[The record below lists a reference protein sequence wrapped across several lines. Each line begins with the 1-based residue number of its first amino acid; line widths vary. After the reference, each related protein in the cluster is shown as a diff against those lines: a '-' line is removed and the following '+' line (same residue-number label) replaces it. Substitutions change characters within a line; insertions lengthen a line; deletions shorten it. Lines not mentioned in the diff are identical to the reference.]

1 MKNKKEV
8 NKYFELG
15 KDFINKSN
23 PQDLLNSIS
32 GLVNNYNDYRR
43 ENEIQKTE
51 RAKIEADR
59 IKSLKQIE
67 TTKEIFLEY
76 LNKSFDE
83 RKINFANYFQRLD
96 IAIDNG
102 DIQLMSLLLKSINE
116 LASAT
121 PFKEIVDTIQLKN
134 ALDKNMELDI

>member
-1 MKNKKEV
+1 MSDTDICWWALFQVDSTFKQTIQSS
-8 NKYFELG
+8 F
-15 KDFINKSN
+15 
-23 PQDLLNSIS
+23 
-32 GLVNNYNDYRR
+32 LV
-43 ENEIQKTE
+43 
-51 RAKIEADR
+51 
-59 IKSLKQIE
+59 S
-67 TTKEIFLEY
+67 

-121 PFKEIVDTIQLKN
+121 PFKEIVDTIQLNN